1 MAYMNYNWDLV
12 SNLCFVFG
20 SNLAGYHSAG
30 AAYYAHQGLGAAW
43 GVGTGRTGRCYA
55 IPTKDGSMQTLSLDK
70 IENFVYRF
78 IKYAEARPGLLFVIT
93 PIGCGLAGHNREDI
107 MQLIIDQGGP
117 LPNMVFTASWVD
129 LDVI

>member
-1 MAYMNYNWDLV
+1 
-12 SNLCFVFG
+12 
-20 SNLAGYHSAG
+20 
-30 AAYYAHQGLGAAW
+30 
-43 GVGTGRTGRCYA
+43 
-55 IPTKDGSMQTLSLDK
+55 MQTLSLDK